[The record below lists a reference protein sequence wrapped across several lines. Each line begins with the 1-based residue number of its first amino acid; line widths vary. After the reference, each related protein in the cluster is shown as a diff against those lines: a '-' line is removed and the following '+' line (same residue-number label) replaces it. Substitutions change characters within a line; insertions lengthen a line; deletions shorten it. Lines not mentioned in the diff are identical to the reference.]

1 MYKTVKN
8 LTIISTFFVAT
19 LVISNVLAS
28 KVVQIGFIEVPA
40 AIVAYPIT
48 FLCTD
53 IVGEIWGKKEAQFL
67 VRLGFVVQLFT
78 LVLIY
83 AAVFL
88 PPAPYMLEFQE
99 SFAAVLGSSGRFVLA
114 SMIAYL
120 VSQSIDVELFHRI
133 KARFKPK
140 WIRNNSTIISQ
151 LVDTT
156 IFITIAFVG
165 IVPNVL
171 VMIFSQFIVKAL
183 LAIIDTPIFY
193 YLTRHGQ
200 EERPNN

>member
-8 LTIISTFFVAT
+8 LTIISTFFVAA